1 MSDVERFDAFKL
13 AACIPCVRASA
24 YDALAARHDEVN
36 SMLYR
41 AVRELEYVQSVENC
55 NSGLCASA
63 EGRDVVEAG
72 MKLLGV
78 ADLSGDTLAT
88 TKMLPKERP

>member
-1 MSDVERFDAFKL
+1 MSDVQLYYRPGKYTKQEY
-13 AACIPCVRASA
+13 VRREV
-24 YDALAARHDEVN
+24 YDALEARLEAVN

-88 TKMLPKERP
+88 TKMSPKERP